1 MKKFIISLVRK
12 YLGLKKYEA
21 FQFVGQ
27 KSDAVY
33 YFGRDAVYKAY
44 SYGPGYGGTI
54 RKSNVSLN
62 WLLDDECDIQS
73 VGMLNIRN
81 EYAV

>member
-33 YFGRDAVYKAY
+33 YFGHDAVYKAY

-62 WLLDDECDIQS
+62 WLLDDECKIEK
-73 VGMLNIRN
+73 VGMIDLSQVNLF
-81 EYAV
+81 